1 MIVPRKKI
9 NEDNLKNWCRER
21 LAVYKIPRDF
31 IQVDQ
36 IEKNAMG
43 KINKKTLKK
52 SFFPE
57 E

>member
-1 MIVPRKKI
+1 MIVPQ
-9 NEDNLKNWCRER
+9 NEIIEENLINWCRER
-21 LAVYKIPRDF
+21 LAAYKIPKDF